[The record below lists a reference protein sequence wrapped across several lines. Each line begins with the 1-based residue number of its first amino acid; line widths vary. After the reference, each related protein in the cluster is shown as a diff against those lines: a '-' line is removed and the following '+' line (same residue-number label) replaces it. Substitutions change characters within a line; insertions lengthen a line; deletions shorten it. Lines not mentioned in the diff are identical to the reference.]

1 MLKKKKGQSAV
12 EYALVIIVAIAA
24 LLAINVY
31 MKKGMQGRL
40 KESTDQI
47 GRQFDPKA
55 GYEYSWRTASNG
67 ITNSTENRIQGS
79 GNTVSIVGGNETVSR
94 SEYETFGN
102 AVTSRY

>member
-24 LLAINVY
+24 LVAINVY
-31 MKKGMQGRL
+31 MKRGMQGRL
-40 KESTDQI
+40 KASTDQI
-47 GRQFDPKA
+47 GRQFDPTA
-55 GYEYSWRTASNG
+55 YESSWKTVSSG
-67 ITNSTENRIQGS
+67 TTNAVENRTEGS
-79 GNTVSIVGGNETVSR
+79 GNTTSTITGDETVNR